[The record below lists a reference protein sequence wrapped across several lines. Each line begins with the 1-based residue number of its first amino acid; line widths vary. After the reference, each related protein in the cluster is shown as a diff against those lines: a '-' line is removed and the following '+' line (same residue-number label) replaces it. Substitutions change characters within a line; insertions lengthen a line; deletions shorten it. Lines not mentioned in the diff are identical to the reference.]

1 MIYFFPYSNTSL
13 PNPYITPPLKGMMA
27 DYLETHKQCQHCGSY
42 ARTEE
47 LQYFEGLRL
56 CPACREALQ
65 EQEREKEEK
74 REKAARDSENVAGE
88 ESRSAGNCE
97 KCGRP
102 ADVLYEFNGRRL
114 CRICLETDPDY
125 VSHGP
130 SGAAQ
135 PIKVSTGKDNGLL
148 QRLRDWIFGE
158 EEEYPAAEI
167 EESKPQRQKS
177 KKKG

>member
-1 MIYFFPYSNTSL
+1 ME
-13 PNPYITPPLKGMMA
+13 
-27 DYLETHKQCQHCGSY
+27 DYLDTHKQCQHCGAY

-56 CPACREALQ
+56 CPACLEALQ
-65 EQEREKEEK
+65 EQKREKEEK

-102 ADVLYEFNGRRL
+102 ADILYEFNGRRL

-130 SGAAQ
+130 AGAAQ
-135 PIKVSTGKDNGLL
+135 PIRISSAGDKGIL
-148 QRLRDWIFGE
+148 QRLKDWIFGE
-158 EEEYPAAEI
+158 EDGYPIEEI
-167 EESKPQRQKS
+167 EEARPPQGQKS
-177 KKKG
+177 KKKD

>member
-1 MIYFFPYSNTSL
+1 MIYFFPYFNTYS
-13 PNPYITPPLKGMMA
+13 PNPYITPPPKEIMA
-27 DYLETHKQCQHCGSY
+27 DYLDTHKQCQHCGTY
-42 ARTEE
+42 VRTEE
-47 LQYFEGLRL
+47 LQYFEGMRL
-56 CPACREALQ
+56 CPACLEALH
-65 EQEREKEEK
+65 EEEREKEEK

-102 ADVLYEFNGRRL
+102 AEILYEFNGKRL

-135 PIKVSTGKDNGLL
+135 PIKVSSGEGRGLL
-148 QRLRDWIFGE
+148 QKIKDWIFGE
-158 EEEYPAAEI
+158 EEEYLTAEI
-167 EESKPQRQKS
+167 EEARPQRQKS

>member
-1 MIYFFPYSNTSL
+1 
-13 PNPYITPPLKGMMA
+13 MA
-27 DYLETHKQCQHCGSY
+27 DYLDTHKQCQHCGSY
-42 ARTEE
+42 FPADEA
-47 LQYFEGLRL
+47 QYFEGLLL
-56 CPACREALQ
+56 CPACHGAL
-65 EQEREKEEK
+65 EEEEREKEEK
-74 REKAARDSENVAGE
+74 REKVARDSENVASE

-102 ADVLYEFNGRRL
+102 ADVLYEFNGKRL

-135 PIKVSTGKDNGLL
+135 PIRVSSGEDKGLL
-148 QRLRDWIFGE
+148 QRLKEWIFGE
-158 EEEYPAAEI
+158 EEVCSTAEI
-167 EESKPQRQKS
+167 EEARPQRQKS